1 MDRHETPDEIQER
14 MKILRKRLRRQAGF
28 AADDARQLMSWQ
40 RLVARHPLT
49 SMGIALVIGYV
60 IVPRLKIPGF
70 TTNKKSVAR
79 AVTEQFTGTLPQR
92 RVGLGSVIL
101 RNIVSAAASLALAR
115 ATKLFLE
122 PIRNTMDGENK
133 TTTSN
138 GHVYVPRD
146 VEGQS

>member
-1 MDRHETPDEIQER
+1 MDRHETPDEIQDR
-14 MKILRKRLRRQAGF
+14 MRILRKRLRRQAGF

-49 SMGIALVIGYV
+49 SMGIALAIGYV
-60 IVPRLKIPGF
+60 IVPRLKLPGASA
-70 TTNKKSVAR
+70 NNKSVAR
-79 AVTEQFTGTLPQR
+79 AVSEQFTGTAPHR
-92 RVGLGSVIL
+92 RVGLGTVLL

-122 PIRNTMDGENK
+122 PMRNSKDGENK

-146 VEGQS
+146 VEGQP